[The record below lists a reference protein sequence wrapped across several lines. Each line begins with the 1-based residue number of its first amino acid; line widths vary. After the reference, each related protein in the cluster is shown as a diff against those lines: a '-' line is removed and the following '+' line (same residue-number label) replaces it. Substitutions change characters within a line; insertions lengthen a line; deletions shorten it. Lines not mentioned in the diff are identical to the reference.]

1 MYQTTDITIII
12 AHKPINR
19 SCFKSATVSFGR
31 GTPSHVLPCVFNT
44 HPAMILSTLWI
55 DVLFPSYIHQLSKLL
70 LVHFR
75 KEVFQCIYKHICI
88 KQFFYLFPIHPS
100 NLCHFVRCSIAQI
113 NLSIILKQPNIH
125 NIIKDF
131 SLKIGISVDNLFPSP
146 ETINLIT

>member
-19 SCFKSATVSFGR
+19 SCFKSAAVSFGR
-31 GTPSHVLPCVFNT
+31 GTPSHVLPCVFNI

-88 KQFFYLFPIHPS
+88 KQFFYLFSVHPC
-100 NLCHFVRCSIAQI
+100 NLHHFICSCICISSTIRAIAI
-113 NLSIILKQPNIH
+113 PLLSTSAYNLLGKCKHAKRYILSIICIEQY
-125 NIIKDF
+125 
-131 SLKIGISVDNLFPSP
+131 LF
-146 ETINLIT
+146 

>member
-70 LVHFR
+70 LTV
-75 KEVFQCIYKHICI
+75 
-88 KQFFYLFPIHPS
+88 LPITGLIS
-100 NLCHFVRCSIAQI
+100 AY
-113 NLSIILKQPNIH
+113 SIISCLIFYSSFSKSAYTFATMLFASISQVISCSLRTAE
-125 NIIKDF
+125 KSF
-131 SLKIGISVDNLFPSP
+131 SLHHPRICSSP
-146 ETINLIT
+146 NSWLLLLV

>member
-88 KQFFYLFPIHPS
+88 KQFFYQIQKQLFHLLQIQMHQHPNTRT
-100 NLCHFVRCSIAQI
+100 NLHPTLTV
-113 NLSIILKQPNIH
+113 
-125 NIIKDF
+125 
-131 SLKIGISVDNLFPSP
+131 FPR
-146 ETINLIT
+146 ITFESRVNSFPV